1 MTIGAISPK
10 AVDDVA
16 VEEVRE
22 AGPLELTGVAAV
34 ILKAE
39 GEQAIEIA
47 EKGRRIDVAPS
58 DVGESAGVMDE
69 LGGEGRGISSFFAET
84 ACGGAMVELCA
95 EDASV

>member
-1 MTIGAISPK
+1 MTGEKGRTVVERKEVEPQSEGVFGRLEGPTVTIGAISPK

-16 VEEVRE
+16 VEEVRA

-47 EKGRRIDVAPS
+47 E
-58 DVGESAGVMDE
+58 
-69 LGGEGRGISSFFAET
+69 
-84 ACGGAMVELCA
+84 
-95 EDASV
+95 

>member
-16 VEEVRE
+16 VEEVRA

-47 EKGRRIDVAPS
+47 E
-58 DVGESAGVMDE
+58 
-69 LGGEGRGISSFFAET
+69 
-84 ACGGAMVELCA
+84 
-95 EDASV
+95 